1 MGPSFRPSLLL
12 AALIGFLAFL
22 AWLLWAPPEPES
34 PRGDESAQASSLDAG
49 EEMPGGL
56 DPATPEVP
64 GSAGLERDPLGP
76 SSMAQDLGAAA
87 DPDRAGIPVQVV
99 DEMDRPYVGLS
110 WSAWVRSEAGM
121 GARMQRPVGGVPVA
135 SGRADADGRFLL
147 PTTVLPPALG
157 RLAVQTGLVDLE
169 LMLRHPETADAR
181 PASMVPSE
189 GTWVIRL
196 PRLTDAVHGRLLD
209 PAGQPAVR
217 AEIRVDGTYRGWTG
231 PAGEFRLALDLE
243 REGPPPRLLF
253 LHASGSLDLEV
264 DRPDLGSLRLQTGLA
279 LGGRVVGPDGIGLPG
294 LRLRLV
300 RQVVPG
306 DGGGPFVPA
315 AQRTADDGSFRFLGL
330 PPGSY
335 QLRAALDGMAGPL
348 PQHLPLTLDGR
359 PLEPLAAGQ
368 EGLRLET
375 AMRLIQVH
383 LDWPAEAAMR
393 PRWLGWSWVDAGAP
407 EQPLSKR
414 YLQPPPL
421 IQQVHLPPVPDE
433 GTTLELRLE
442 AEGFLPLRV
451 PVALTAETRRYRLD
465 LAPEP
470 RDDVGSL
477 RLDLELP
484 QQARGW
490 AVPFRIA
497 PLDGQELPERL
508 TKLALPTLDPLRQP
522 SLLLDLPLGRY
533 QVVLDPAGDG
543 GLAPPSLEFAGD
555 GIVAV
560 EAGRLLLYRIR
571 LEVSGAAPPEAPS
584 DH

>member
-34 PRGDESAQASSLDAG
+34 PRGGESAQESSLDAR

-181 PASMVPSE
+181 PASMMPSE

-209 PAGQPAVR
+209 PAGRPAVQ

-231 PAGEFRLALDLE
+231 PGGEFRLALDLA
-243 REGPPPRLLF
+243 REGPLPRLRF
-253 LHASGSLDLEV
+253 LHESGSLDLEV
-264 DRPDLGSLRLQTGLA
+264 ERADLGSLRLETGLA

-294 LRLRLV
+294 LRLRLI

-315 AQRTADDGSFRFLGL
+315 AQRTSDDGSFRFLGL

-335 QLRAALDGMAGPL
+335 QMRAALDEVAGPL
-348 PQHLPLTLDGR
+348 PQELPLALDGR

-383 LDWPAEAAMR
+383 LDWPEEAALR
-393 PRWLGWSWVDAGAP
+393 PRWLGWSWVESGAP
-407 EQPLSKR
+407 EQPPSKR

-451 PVALTAETRRYRLD
+451 PVALSPETRRYRLD
-465 LAPEP
+465 LAPEM

-484 QQARGW
+484 AVARGW
-490 AVPFRIA
+490 AVPFRIQ
-497 PLDGQELPERL
+497 PLDGQELPAQL

-522 SLLLDLPLGRY
+522 SLLLDLPVGRY

-543 GLAPPSLEFAGD
+543 GLSPPSMDFDGD
-555 GIVAV
+555 GFVVV
-560 EAGRLLLYRIR
+560 EAGRLLLFR
-571 LEVSGAAPPEAPS
+571 LRLKVSDAPPPETPS